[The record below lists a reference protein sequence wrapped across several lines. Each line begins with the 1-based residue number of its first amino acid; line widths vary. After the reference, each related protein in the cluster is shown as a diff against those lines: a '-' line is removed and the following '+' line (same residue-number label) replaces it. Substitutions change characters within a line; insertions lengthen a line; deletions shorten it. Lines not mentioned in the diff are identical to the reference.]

1 MSGDAELAG
10 PLSGIRV
17 VDLTAMVLGPVAT
30 QILGDMGA
38 DVIKVEPP
46 DGDPMRQVGP
56 ARSAGM
62 SAFFINMNRNK
73 RSVVLDLKDPTG
85 HANFLRLVRNADV
98 VVHNMRPAA
107 AQRLGISYADLVQ
120 CNPRIICALAP
131 GFRAAGPYAARPAYD
146 DIIQGASG
154 LVAMNVRATGEARYM
169 PTAFADKLVGHVLA
183 SAIGMALFHRE
194 RTEQGQEV
202 IVPMFETMVAF
213 NMLDHLYGGTFAQT
227 AEAVGYPRLLS
238 PHRRPY
244 PTSDGHICVM
254 AHTDEQWRRLFVAIG
269 RPELAHDPRY
279 ARLAPRTENLQDL
292 LLIVTERMSTRTTA
306 EWQAALDIADVPNGP
321 VNKLE
326 DLFTDPQLRATGFF
340 RHLDHPTE
348 GALLTPDIP
357 VEFSA
362 SPGALRH
369 AAPSLGE
376 NNNEIARQFGFVDA
390 GPTAGASR

>member
-1 MSGDAELAG
+1 MQG
-10 PLSGIRV
+10 PLAGIRV

-38 DVIKVEPP
+38 DVVKVEPP

-73 RSVVLDLKDPTG
+73 RSVVLDLKDPAG
-85 HANFLRLVRNADV
+85 RENFLRLVRKSDV

-107 AQRLGISYADLVQ
+107 AQRLGIAYADLVT
-120 CNPRIICALAP
+120 CNARIICALAP

-154 LVAMNVRATGEARYM
+154 LVAMNIRSTGEARYM
-169 PTAFADKLVGHVLA
+169 PTALADKLVGHVLA

-194 RTEQGQEV
+194 RTGQGQEV

-213 NMLDHLYGGTFAQT
+213 NMLDHLYGGTFSQT

-254 AHTDEQWRRLFVAIG
+254 AHTDEQWRRMFQVIG
-269 RPELAHDPRY
+269 RPEFAQDPRY
-279 ARLAPRTENLQDL
+279 ARLAQRTENLQDL
-292 LLIVTERMSTRTTA
+292 LLIVAEQMVTRTTA
-306 EWQAALDIADVPNGP
+306 AWQSALDAADIPNGS

-326 DLFTDPQLRATGFF
+326 DLFDDPQLRATGFF
-340 RHLDHPTE
+340 RHLEHPTE
-348 GALLTPDIP
+348 GSLLTPDIA

-362 SPGALRH
+362 TPGALRH
-369 AAPSLGE
+369 AAPCLGE
-376 NNNEIARQFGFVDA
+376 NNADIAREFGFT
-390 GPTAGASR
+390 TAEPVAASHR